1 MCQLNFRTKHNF
13 GNQTSEINYPEMTK
27 IVYQF
32 MTQDHVSKLQE
43 IDRSEHID
51 RVYEVREGELID
63 STVDYECE
71 NWDAETLAEIESGF
85 LFELE
90 SEGVALGAFD
100 GDTLVGFGVLAHQR
114 RGEHQDMLQIDLMY
128 VSRDY
133 RRQGIATAILNGL
146 SEVAKER
153 GASYLYISSTET
165 KSAVS
170 FYTNNG
176 GKVTKTFEQDLFTK
190 EPEDIHLI
198 KKL

>member
-1 MCQLNFRTKHNF
+1 MNGISYQL
-13 GNQTSEINYPEMTK
+13 
-27 IVYQF
+27 
-32 MTQDHVSKLQE
+32 MTQDQVNKLRE
-43 IDRSEHID
+43 IDRSEYID
-51 RVYEVREGELID
+51 SVYEVQKGELIN

-71 NWDAETLAEIESGF
+71 NWDAETLAEIESRF
-85 LFELE
+85 LFELKH
-90 SEGVALGAFD
+90 EGVALGAFD
-100 GDTLVGFGVLAHQR
+100 GNKLVGFGVLAHQR

-128 VSRDY
+128 VSRNY
-133 RRQGIATAILNGL
+133 RRQGIATTILDEL
-146 SEVAKER
+146 SKVAKEK

-176 GKVTKTFEQDLFTK
+176 GKITNVVEQDLFTK